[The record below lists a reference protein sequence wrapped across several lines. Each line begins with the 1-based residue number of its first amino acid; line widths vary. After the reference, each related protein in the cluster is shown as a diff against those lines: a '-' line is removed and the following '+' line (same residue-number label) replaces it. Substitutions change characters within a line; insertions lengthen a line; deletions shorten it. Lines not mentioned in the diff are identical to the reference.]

1 MINKSSILT
10 TFVRNE
16 IKRQQIDLDA
26 AINPDGNEEKIKAND
41 LINDFYMRW
50 NSTFIML
57 ARLWAG
63 QQIVNDII
71 YSPQSH
77 IGLTIKQIKKIRS
90 LQINQFEWKLIE
102 SLSNVLAPFYFA
114 TKCLSGRQYPTL

>member
-16 IKRQQIDLDA
+16 IKRRQIDLDA
-26 AINPDGNEEKIKAND
+26 AINPD
-41 LINDFYMRW
+41 
-50 NSTFIML
+50 
-57 ARLWAG
+57 G